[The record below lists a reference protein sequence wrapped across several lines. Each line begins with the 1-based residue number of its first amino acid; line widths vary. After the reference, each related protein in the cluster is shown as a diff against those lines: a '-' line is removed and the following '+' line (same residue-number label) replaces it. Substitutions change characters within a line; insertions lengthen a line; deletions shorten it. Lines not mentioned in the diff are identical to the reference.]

1 MANEPVE
8 LDVLDELNL
17 NVEGVPNIPVCP
29 LCTTALENVP
39 KSYTYARNNP
49 DTRWFWCPTCEG
61 HLGYHR
67 MKGKWKVDPYDL
79 DSSSKLR
86 EHFGLPADE

>member
-1 MANEPVE
+1 MVDESVE
-8 LDVLDELNL
+8 IDVLDELNL
-17 NVEGVPNIPVCP
+17 NIEGVPNTPICP
-29 LCTTALENVP
+29 LCTTELAKVA
-39 KSYTYARNNP
+39 KDYARARIEP

-86 EHFGLPADE
+86 EHFGLPAEE